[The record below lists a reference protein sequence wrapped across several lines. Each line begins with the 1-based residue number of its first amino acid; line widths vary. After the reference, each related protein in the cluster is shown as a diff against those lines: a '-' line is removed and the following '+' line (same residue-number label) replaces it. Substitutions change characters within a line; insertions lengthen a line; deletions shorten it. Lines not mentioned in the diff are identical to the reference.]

1 MTDRML
7 VVVFDT
13 EEKGYRGKRAL
24 EALDLE
30 GSITVYASA
39 VVAKNPDG
47 TLTVKETNTAPPIAT
62 IFGAPV
68 GAIIG
73 MLGGPIGVAAGTVVG
88 LIGGFAA
95 DVHTFTID
103 QDFVDDV
110 KKDLLPNKYAVIAE
124 IGEDWTMPV
133 DTRMEAIGGTVYRRA
148 LADVKHMLHEEH
160 VAAMKADLAQ
170 LKAEN
175 AKSQADRQ
183 AKLHAKMNALDAKI
197 QARQAKATEQ
207 RRAADLHAQ
216 AKAEVLRNKAAT
228 LKATAAQTHN

>member
-1 MTDRML
+1 MIDRML
-7 VVVFDT
+7 VVVFET
-13 EEKGYRGKRAL
+13 EEKAYQGKRAL
-24 EALDLE
+24 EALHLE

-47 TLTVKETNTAPPIAT
+47 TATVKESDSAPPIAT
-62 IFGAPV
+62 IFGTPV
-68 GAIIG
+68 GALIG
-73 MLGGPIGVAAGTVVG
+73 MLGGPVGVAVGTTVG
-88 LIGGFAA
+88 FMGGFAA
-95 DVHTFTID
+95 DVYTATID

-124 IGEDWTMPV
+124 IGETWTMPV

-148 LADVKHMLHEEH
+148 LGDVKRMLHDEH
-160 VAAMKADLAQ
+160 VAAMKADMAQ
-170 LKAEN
+170 LKAEH

-197 QARQAKATEQ
+197 QARQAKVQQQ
-207 RRAADLHAQ
+207 RQAADVHAQ